1 MTSTS
6 RRVVPV
12 ASVAPVHLVL
22 LFFFLDSVEP
32 GVPEEVAQSCHLGG
46 SLLDRVGWRAPL
58 QGSLLDRVGPSH
70 ARRRSLEPP
79 EVELAQ

>member
-1 MTSTS
+1 M
-6 RRVVPV
+6 
-12 ASVAPVHLVL
+12 
-22 LFFFLDSVEP
+22 
-32 GVPEEVAQSCHLGG
+32 PEDRAQSCHLGG
-46 SLLDRVGWRAPL
+46 GVDQHVGWRAPL